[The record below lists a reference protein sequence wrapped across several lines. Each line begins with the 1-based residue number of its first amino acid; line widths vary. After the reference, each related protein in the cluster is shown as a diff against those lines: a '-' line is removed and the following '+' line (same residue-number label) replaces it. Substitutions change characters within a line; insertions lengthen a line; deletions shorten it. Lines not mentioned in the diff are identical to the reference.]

1 MGGYDRGFEPPGW
14 WLELLSKAMRELDL
28 DNADVARLARVVDGR
43 EKKWGPDRITKLR
56 GEFNGTIRLVQAVS
70 KAVAI
75 PSPVVTPDSAEDAEA
90 LDRWLR
96 SRQSTT
102 AAANPDQQSRER
114 AVAQALDSAVKQAE
128 DQTRPVASTDE
139 GSPRGPRTRRASRS
153 R

>member
-1 MGGYDRGFEPPGW
+1 MGGYDKGFEPPGW
-14 WLELLSKAMRELDL
+14 WLELLSKAMRDLDI

-43 EKKWGPDRITKLR
+43 EKKWGPDRIVKLR
-56 GEFNGTIRLVQAVS
+56 GEFNGTIRLVQAIS

-75 PSPVVTPDSAEDAEA
+75 PSPVITPENEQEA
-90 LDRWLR
+90 AAFDRWLR

-102 AAANPDQQSRER
+102 ANPDQQSRDR

-128 DQTRPVASTDE
+128 DQTRPVTSADE
-139 GSPRGPRTRRASRS
+139 RSPRGPRTRRASRS